1 MYPFV
6 LSLHSIVR
14 WLVVIIGVI
23 AVARAFIGWLGGR
36 QWQQLDDRLGLGFTT
51 ILDINLLLGLLL
63 YFFLSPVT
71 TGAFKDFGAAMSDS
85 NARFFAVE
93 HISVMIVAIIVAHI
107 GRSRSKK
114 ATEDK
119 SKFKQAAIFFGLA
132 MLLVLLAIPW
142 QA

>member
-71 TGAFKDFGAAMSDS
+71 TSAFKDFGAAMSDS